1 MLLNTGEFRDTLQRK
16 LNIARLEVIVFSAFL
31 KEGALNWIIT
41 NTSASKINIVTRWLP
56 QDLKSGASD
65 LSCFE
70 VCKNLGIRFGIVNRL
85 HGKVYCVDAHVLVGS
100 ANATA
105 SGLALTDGH
114 NDEFGF
120 CFEAGVADH
129 NKLKSYLN
137 SVTWVDDRL
146 FSILTTELSKIPN
159 SSSSYPTSWS
169 EDTKSKLKPSGKEIW
184 VHELPLHAPEQLK
197 ANYVTNDIGFKH
209 DIELLGL
216 REKKFTMEEA
226 ISGFANSRA
235 YSWCHDVIREC
246 QSLSFGGMTAKLHDS
261 VLDDPVPYR
270 RQIKDLTSVLF
281 SWAECFP
288 SVFEIT
294 RPKYSQVIKL
304 V

>member
-1 MLLNTGEFRDTLQRK
+1 MFLTTTEFKETLERK
-16 LNIARLEVIVFSAFL
+16 LNNAEREVLILSAFL
-31 KEGALNWIIT
+31 KEGALEWIIT
-41 NTSASKINIVTRWLP
+41 NTKASKISVVTRWLP
-56 QDLKSGASD
+56 QDLKSSSSD
-65 LSCFE
+65 LSCYE
-70 VCKNLGIRFGIVNRL
+70 VCRNHGIRFGIVNRL
-85 HGKVYCVDAHVLVGS
+85 HGKVYCVDGHVLVGS

-146 FSILTTELSKIPN
+146 FSILTKELSKITS

-169 EDTKSKLKPSGKEIW
+169 EEIKSQLKPSGKEIW
-184 VHELPLHAPEQLK
+184 VHELPLLSPEQLK
-197 ANYVTNDIGFKH
+197 AHYVTNDSGFRH

-216 REKKFTMEEA
+216 HINKFTMEEA
-226 ISGFANSRA
+226 ISGFAKSRA

-246 QSLSFGGMTAKLHDS
+246 QSISFGEMTAKLHNS
-261 VLDDPVPYR
+261 VLDDPIPYR

-281 SWAECFP
+281 SWAECYP
-288 SVFEIT
+288 SVFAIT
-294 RPKYSQVIKL
+294 RPNYRQVIKL